1 MSALLEAELLKLRT
15 TRTFV
20 TLVGVALTLSLLVV
34 VLTAVLQHRF
44 TERDLRT
51 LFASDLIGLFILLL
65 GVMGMAGEWRHRT
78 ITSSVLAAPDRL
90 RLLGAK
96 VISYTVAGAVLSL
109 IVTVTIM
116 IVGTIILSTRDK
128 TTLDAVQLLDVMWRN
143 LVTGAFLGALGVCIG
158 ALLRNQVVAIVGVL
172 IVAFVVEPTLIN
184 LVPNV
189 GRFTPIGAA
198 PAGLVGTDFGGHGDD
213 LLSPGIAGL
222 VMAGWLTGLFAT
234 SGALLRRRDLT

>member
-1 MSALLEAELLKLRT
+1 VSALLEAELLKLRT

-20 TLVGVALTLSLLVV
+20 TLVGVALALSLLVV
-34 VLTAVLQHRF
+34 VLTAVLQNHF
-44 TERDLRT
+44 TERSVRT
-51 LFASDLIGLFILLL
+51 LFAGDFTGLFILLL

-128 TTLDAVQLLDVMWRN
+128 MTLDAVQLLDVMWRN
-143 LVTGAFLGALGVCIG
+143 LVTAAFLGALGVCFG

-172 IVAFVVEPTLIN
+172 IVAFIVEPTLIN
-184 LVPNV
+184 LVPKV
-189 GRFTPIGAA
+189 GRFTPIGGA
-198 PAGLVGTDFGGHGDD
+198 PAGLVGTDFNGHDD
-213 LLSPGIAGL
+213 VLLSPGIAGL
-222 VMAGWLTGLFAT
+222 VMIGWLTGLFAGA
-234 SGALLRRRDLT
+234 GALLRRRDLV